1 MIRGGE
7 STDRERRYT
16 SRPVSTF
23 PRKNG
28 PLNSVKRREKGKV
41 ERVDR
46 HADTQIRAGDGSQ
59 TRALRRLDTNTL
71 ILLTTIQHDA
81 RREARRG
88 SPARSDRRRSC
99 GWEC

>member
-1 MIRGGE
+1 MNAREMIRGGE

-23 PRKNG
+23 SNG

-46 HADTQIRAGDGSQ
+46 HADTQIRAGDNGSQ
-59 TRALRRLDTNTL
+59 TRALRRLDTDTL
-71 ILLTTIQHDA
+71 LILTTIQHDA
-81 RREARRG
+81 
-88 SPARSDRRRSC
+88 
-99 GWEC
+99 